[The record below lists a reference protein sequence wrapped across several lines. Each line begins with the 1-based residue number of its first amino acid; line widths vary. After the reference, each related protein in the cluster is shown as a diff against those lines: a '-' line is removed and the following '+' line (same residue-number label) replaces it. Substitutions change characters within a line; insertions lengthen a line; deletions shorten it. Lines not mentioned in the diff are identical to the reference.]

1 MTKLDYYCKFKN
13 EFIFEEYIDK
23 IVSDDLRKCFTCLR
37 LCSHNLEI
45 EFGRYNAIER
55 ENRLCKLCNQKSVE
69 SEYHFL
75 LCCTRY
81 TSLRTKYLGNISWPC
96 VQKFNTIMS
105 SKNKIELLKIS
116 KYIKESMFLRKNTL
130 DNITV
135 S

>member
-1 MTKLDYYCKFKN
+1 MAKLDYYFKYKH

-23 IVSDDLRKCFTCLR
+23 IVNDDLRKWFTCLR

-45 EFGRYNAIER
+45 EFGRYNGIER
-55 ENRLCKLCNQKSVE
+55 ENRLCKLCNQQSVE
-69 SEYHFL
+69 SEYHFM

-81 TSLRTKYLGNISWPC
+81 KCLRTKYLGNISWPC

-105 SKNKIELLKIS
+105 SKNKMELLKIS
-116 KYIKESMFLRKNTL
+116 KYIKESMLLRKNTL